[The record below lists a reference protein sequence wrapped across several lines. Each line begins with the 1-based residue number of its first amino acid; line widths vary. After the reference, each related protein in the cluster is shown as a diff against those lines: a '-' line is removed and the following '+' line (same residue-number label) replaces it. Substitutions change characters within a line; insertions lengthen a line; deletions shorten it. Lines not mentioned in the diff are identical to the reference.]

1 MKTQL
6 LEDIGESTELPATP
20 SVANARPMAK
30 ANGHGPV
37 GAVGGEPVK
46 PVKPL
51 KPLKPRS
58 APGVW
63 RTRPDLTL
71 PVATVHEQE
80 DAQAQEPPAP
90 AALEDVFEE
99 IAALEAQLAQPK
111 QHATPEEAP
120 VAPDAH
126 LAQTKL
132 QAKPE
137 EELVAPDAPDLQ
149 VAAVLATPA
158 PLSLVEED
166 RTIPNSIEQTAAPS
180 GPMFYF
186 AEPEPAPAN
195 AEASVPAPAAI
206 PPARRGGKYVLGTAC
221 LLSVALL
228 AMGAM
233 GARSMYQGRG
243 DATSSA
249 SVGAQTKAS
258 APAVVRAA
266 ADKSAALQAATLPDV
281 PAPGEPYVFED
292 RRAPDLP
299 PLVMLEPEPPAP
311 VVAAVPAPSA
321 LVEKAQPVAAK
332 PAPARTVLNE
342 NIASKL
348 AASKPIATKP
358 VPSRPI
364 VAKTTA
370 AKPVAA
376 RPTVV
381 KPIAARPTAAR
392 PIAALPIAAR
402 PIVVKPVTA
411 RQTAPKPIV
420 PRTLASRPSAARQAA
435 AKPAASNEFVR
446 KAAQAVL
453 APIPAA
459 SIRKERAPSR
469 PVSRS
474 VPDLPEPAPLR
485 PFAQVVPAPR
495 PAEQDTSMEA
505 TLRACREHGYH
516 EMQCIRRECGMTA
529 YGFACRG
536 R

>member
-51 KPLKPRS
+51 KPRS

-63 RTRPDLTL
+63 RTRPELTL

-80 DAQAQEPPAP
+80 DAQAQAQEPPAP

-158 PLSLVEED
+158 PFSFVEED

-195 AEASVPAPAAI
+195 AQASVPAPAAI

-258 APAVVRAA
+258 APAPVRAA
-266 ADKSAALQAATLPDV
+266 ADKPAAPTAATLPDV

-321 LVEKAQPVAAK
+321 IVEKAQPVAAK
-332 PAPARTVLNE
+332 PAPARTVMNE

-376 RPTVV
+376 RPTVA
-381 KPIAARPTAAR
+381 KPTAAR
-392 PIAALPIAAR
+392 PIAAR
-402 PIVVKPVTA
+402 PVAVKPVIA
-411 RQTAPKPIV
+411 RQTPPKPIV
-420 PRTLASRPSAARQAA
+420 PRTLASRPSAARQAV

-446 KAAQAVL
+446 KAAQAVV
-453 APIPAA
+453 APTPAA
-459 SIRKERAPSR
+459 SIRKERVSSR
-469 PVSRS
+469 AVSRS
-474 VPDLPEPAPLR
+474 APDLPEPAPLR

-495 PAEQDTSMEA
+495 PDEQDTSMEA